1 MLPPPRFRSST
12 VSVVKR
18 RRSRLCRILLVAV
31 PTCVIIALQIHAA
44 GHFEESIELEA
55 SAHSRRMAAEASR
68 HVNHA
73 SPPAPRASAANGRA
87 QCSRRRRP
95 YHVLVPSS
103 LSVEHQWQ
111 ARLSYHRYLRL
122 KESDPCSDL
131 GGFTRL
137 LTSPDGKPDLLAAEM
152 PTVVTRQ
159 LKRSGR
165 CDECDHGF
173 PLLNRPWA
181 VRRLLAFH
189 RKEVKEEY
197 ILLLEADMLLLAPV
211 DNGAEGGA
219 APLSPVGAESRAL
232 KARDLPQIYPRWP
245 EVARDCRARTLSRR
259 PSSGTRPRPCSAAGT
274 RH

>member
-1 MLPPPRFRSST
+1 MRTRLYASGCVGRCLRPGSAMLPPPRFRSST

-18 RRSRLCRILLVAV
+18 RRSRLCRILAVAV

-55 SAHSRRMAAEASR
+55 SAHGRRMAAEASR
-68 HVNHA
+68 HVNHT
-73 SPPAPRASAANGRA
+73 SPPAPRASAANGSA
-87 QCSRRRRP
+87 HHAVQPLPPTQCSRHRRP
-95 YHVLVPSS
+95 YHVLVPCS

-131 GGFTRL
+131 GAILSRPPLPARLLEPSPETSRNLPAGGFTRL

-165 CDECDHGF
+165 RDDCGHGLVKF
-173 PLLNRPWA
+173 PPPLL
-181 VRRLLAFH
+181 F
-189 RKEVKEEY
+189 
-197 ILLLEADMLLLAPV
+197 D
-211 DNGAEGGA
+211 D
-219 APLSPVGAESRAL
+219 
-232 KARDLPQIYPRWP
+232 
-245 EVARDCRARTLSRR
+245 
-259 PSSGTRPRPCSAAGT
+259 PC
-274 RH
+274 